1 MVLSSIKLLL
11 NLLPIEESKGEKKWQ
26 LKNNSSKTRL

>member
-11 NLLPIEESKGEKKWQ
+11 NLRKDETENLVLGVRRRNGS
-26 LKNNSSKTRL
+26 